1 MENKD
6 WIKSFQ
12 EEVEAP
18 FAGWDFARLTATGRM
33 RDAPLGWNYVNIVK
47 KNMQGIRSMLE
58 MGTGGGE
65 LFSKLAPFPQ
75 ETFAT
80 EGYEPNVAVAKAKLE
95 PLGVRVFPVD
105 GEEILPFED
114 QSLDLIINRHEAY
127 LPSEMKRL
135 LKPGG
140 TFVTQQV
147 GGQDNLELNRL
158 LGAPIPPDYLHWN
171 LAYAVNELEESGLTI
186 VEQKEE
192 MSFSRFYDIGAIV
205 YYLKAIEWQIRDFTV
220 EKYAQALLDLH
231 QKIEAVG
238 YIDIPTHRFLV
249 IAQQKS

>member
-6 WIKSFQ
+6 WIKSFE

-33 RDAPLGWNYVNIVK
+33 QDAPLGWNYVSIVK
-47 KNMQGIRSMLE
+47 RKMHGVRSMLD

-65 LFSKLAPFPQ
+65 LLSTLQPFPL
-75 ETFAT
+75 ETYAT
-80 EGYEPNVAVAKAKLE
+80 EGYEPNVAVSKARLE
-95 PLGVRVFPVD
+95 PLGVCVFPVD
-105 GEEILPFED
+105 GEEVLPFID

-135 LKPGG
+135 LSAGG

-147 GGQDNLELNRL
+147 GGQDNLDLNRL
-158 LGAPIPPDYLHWN
+158 LA
-171 LAYAVNELEESGLTI
+171 GLTI

-192 MSFSRFYDIGAIV
+192 ISFTRFYDIGAIV
-205 YYLKAIEWQIRDFTV
+205 YYLKAIEWQIRDFAV
-220 EKYAQALLDLH
+220 ETYAQALIDLH
-231 QKIEAVG
+231 RKIEPVG
-238 YIDIPTHRFLV
+238 YIDIPTHRFLI